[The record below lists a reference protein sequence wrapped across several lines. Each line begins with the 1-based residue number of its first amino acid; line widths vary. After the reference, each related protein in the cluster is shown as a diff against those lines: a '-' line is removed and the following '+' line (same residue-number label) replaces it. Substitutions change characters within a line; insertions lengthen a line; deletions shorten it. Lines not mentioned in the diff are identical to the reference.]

1 MYYKEFV
8 NNFKKQKDGYLFVLP
23 QMLLFIFFMVYPVF
37 EGISM
42 SFHKVSL
49 NNKVWIGLQN
59 YGKLFNDEVFV
70 KGVVNTLEFV
80 IAVTF
85 CTVVLGLFISAAIY
99 DKGERY
105 ISFIR
110 GCFYLPMIVS
120 MVVLS
125 IVWKWLLKPA
135 DGLINYLIC
144 ELGYDR
150 INFLGNE
157 RYVIPVLIFIV
168 IAPNLGQ
175 ALILFIA
182 SMIGISRDLF
192 ESAYIDG
199 ASRAQN
205 FWHII
210 LPLIN
215 PTILYVIVITMINV
229 IRVFSVI
236 QLMTSGGPD
245 YASTTMMFQVYEKA
259 FLFSDMGSASAIG
272 TIMFGIVIV
281 LSAIQFKVF
290 QRKI

>member
-1 MYYKEFV
+1 
-8 NNFKKQKDGYLFVLP
+8 
-23 QMLLFIFFMVYPVF
+23 
-37 EGISM
+37 
-42 SFHKVSL
+42 
-49 NNKVWIGLQN
+49 
-59 YGKLFNDEVFV
+59 
-70 KGVVNTLEFV
+70 
-80 IAVTF
+80 
-85 CTVVLGLFISAAIY
+85 
-99 DKGERY
+99 
-105 ISFIR
+105 
-110 GCFYLPMIVS
+110 
-120 MVVLS
+120 
-125 IVWKWLLKPA
+125 
-135 DGLINYLIC
+135 
-144 ELGYDR
+144 LGYDR

-236 QLMTSGGPD
+236 QLMTSGGPN

>member
-236 QLMTSGGPD
+236 QLMTSGGPN